1 MAQTWHAA
9 GGPPNV
15 TILRTLLW
23 TWLLASP
30 KRPIRSVC
38 DLSIVCTDGRYKYL
52 GPRGVQTVSN
62 KSSSWKQ
69 ILLEK
74 MPIRLGDP
82 CLPFPRQRSNPI
94 FVQNMLA
101 MDTRI
106 AFLSSACDVHSDAHR
121 LCDREKWMRLVE
133 ADGGREGV
141 RDKKHGERWDR
152 QKQKQKERVVAR
164 PLLIL
169 GNGMLFHMSGLI
181 FTIAQ
186 RT

>member
-1 MAQTWHAA
+1 MLQYLQSCTTQKISEIGLEAEL
-9 GGPPNV
+9 V
-15 TILRTLLW
+15 LRFDGTNLACSWRSSECHNLEEPRR
-23 TWLLASP
+23 LLASP
-30 KRPIRSVC
+30 KRPSRSVC

-74 MPIRLGDP
+74 MLIRLGDP

-106 AFLSSACDVHSDAHR
+106 AFLSSACDLRSDAHR
-121 LCDREKWMRLVE
+121 LCDREK
-133 ADGGREGV
+133 
-141 RDKKHGERWDR
+141 
-152 QKQKQKERVVAR
+152 
-164 PLLIL
+164 
-169 GNGMLFHMSGLI
+169 
-181 FTIAQ
+181 
-186 RT
+186 

>member
-1 MAQTWHAA
+1 MELRTQCYSIYSHVPLRKSQKLVWKQNLFCGLMAQTWHAA

-15 TILRTLLW
+15 TILRTLES
-23 TWLLASP
+23 SP
-30 KRPIRSVC
+30 KRPSRSVC

-121 LCDREKWMRLVE
+121 LCDREK
-133 ADGGREGV
+133 
-141 RDKKHGERWDR
+141 
-152 QKQKQKERVVAR
+152 
-164 PLLIL
+164 
-169 GNGMLFHMSGLI
+169 
-181 FTIAQ
+181 
-186 RT
+186 